1 MHIETLQHPAA
12 EPLDIAVLRDH
23 LKVDGDDQDALI
35 AAYLS
40 AARDFCQQVTGQQL
54 VAAKLRL
61 VLDDFPRSLC
71 WGDLRKKTIQI
82 PKSPII
88 KIDTI
93 TYIDENDNE
102 QIFSSSDYVLA
113 NRYIGLKAG
122 KIWPCTARQ
131 GAAVRIDFWAGY
143 CAPFHTSGNTLI
155 LSFYPDLA
163 VGDRVKLSNSGGELP
178 KPLKP
183 SKVYTVK
190 TVEGVGIYTLSETA
204 DGDAITLTTTG
215 TGIHYLAIEI
225 FHGIPEAV
233 SAWLLLRAESHFTMR
248 GENAIVR
255 GGTLSPLP
263 FADHLLDPFRL
274 PSF

>member
-1 MHIETLQHPAA
+1 MHLETLQHPAA
-12 EPLDIAVLRDH
+12 EPLDMAVLRDH
-23 LKVDGDDQDALI
+23 LKVDSDDQDALI

-40 AARDFCQQVTGQQL
+40 AARNFCQEVTGQQL
-54 VAAKLRL
+54 IASKMRL
-61 VLDDFPRSLC
+61 ALDDFPRPRC
-71 WGDLRKKTIQI
+71 WGDFRKKVIEI

-88 KIDTI
+88 KIDNI
-93 TYIDENDNE
+93 VYVDENGE
-102 QIFSSSDYVLA
+102 EKILSSSNYVLS
-113 NRYIGLKAG
+113 NRFIGLKAG
-122 KIWPCTARQ
+122 KNWPCTAQ
-131 GAAVRIDFWAGY
+131 ESPSVWVDFWAGY

-155 LSFYPDLA
+155 LSLYPDLA

-190 TVEGVGIYTLSETA
+190 TVEGVGVYTLSETA
-204 DGDAITLTTTG
+204 GGDAITLTTTG
-215 TGIHYLAIEI
+215 TGIHYLALET
-225 FHGIPEAV
+225 FHGIPDAV

-255 GGTLSPLP
+255 GGTLAPLP
-263 FADHLLDPFRL
+263 FADRLLDPFRL